1 MALYQLDGDSRSGL
15 DEIWPWALTTRLVA
29 VGLETI

>member
-15 DEIWPWALTTRLVA
+15 DGLWPSASTTRLVA
-29 VGLETI
+29 GGLKTI

>member
-15 DEIWPWALTTRLVA
+15 DGFWLWASTTRLVA
-29 VGLETI
+29 VGLKTI